1 MSIGYLIFGFDMTA
15 DELQNRF
22 INFAVRILALADSL
36 PNTPA
41 GRHIRGQIIRSG
53 TSPVANYSE
62 ARGAESN
69 SDFIHKHKIVF
80 KELNETEVWLQ
91 IILRAKM
98 MAEDKLKLIIIENS
112 ELCKIIA
119 TTIKTAK
126 HKKKK

>member
-1 MSIGYLIFGFDMTA
+1 MTA
-15 DELQNRF
+15 DELQNRL
-22 INFAVRILALADSL
+22 INFAVRILALAESL
-36 PNTPA
+36 SNTSA
-41 GRHIRGQIIRSG
+41 GRHIRGQIIKSG
-53 TSPVANYSE
+53 TSPAENYSE

-91 IILRAKM
+91 IILRRKM
-98 MAEDKLKLIIIENS
+98 LEENKLKLIIKENS